1 MGFQR
6 VEIRAE
12 GVACRRGERLLFRD
26 FGLTAACGTLTEIV
40 GPNGAGKSSLLRI
53 LAGLLKAESGTVAVI
68 ADGRALGRDDEP
80 PSSLMHYLG
89 HLDALKNPMTA
100 RENLVFAAR
109 WFGAAHGPDAALER
123 VGLAAQGELPVGY
136 LSAGQRRRLALGR
149 CWMLGRPLWLLDEPT
164 AALDPARAAAIAEL
178 VRRLAGEG
186 LTMVVTTH
194 DVALV
199 RRLADRAV
207 LLVDGA
213 VVGEGAPDAV
223 VARWED
229 EPAWR

>member
-109 WFGAAHGPDAALER
+109 WFGAAHGPHAALER

-164 AALDPARAAAIAEL
+164 AALDTAGRALAADLIGAHLAAGGTALAATHEPI
-178 VRRLAGEG
+178 LAGAAQAS
-186 LTMVVTTH
+186 
-194 DVALV
+194 VA
-199 RRLADRAV
+199 
-207 LLVDGA
+207 
-213 VVGEGAPDAV
+213 
-223 VARWED
+223 
-229 EPAWR
+229 